1 MRTPCFPHQ
10 SENYELASVFSF
22 LSYRLPICATFLFTE
37 EINYFMPLIKEGVL
51 ILVFPPTMAVTILQ
65 VIFSKIFGL
74 VLDSQLFSTD
84 TTRLLLV
91 LCGRLG
97 AITVGSMCGLVLMAW
112 VMECPGVMY
121 PLRSLKRVGNYF
133 LQEH

>member
-1 MRTPCFPHQ
+1 VQP
-10 SENYELASVFSF
+10 
-22 LSYRLPICATFLFTE
+22 FLFTE